1 MKKQIENRSDLQL
14 LVRTFY
20 AKIRTDQE
28 IGFFF
33 NETITDWEEHLEK
46 LTDFWDMNVFGTKNY
61 HGNPIIAHNAV
72 DKQFDQQITSNIF
85 GIWLNYWFATIDEL
99 FEGENAEILKRRAQ
113 KMSTFLF
120 MNIFE
125 SRGKV

>member
-20 AKIRTDQE
+20 AKIRADQE

-33 NETITDWEEHLEK
+33 NETITAWDAHLEK
-46 LTDFWDMNVFGTKNY
+46 LTDFWDLNVFGTKNY

-85 GIWLNYWFATIDEL
+85 GIWLNHWFATIDEL
-99 FEGENAEILKRRAQ
+99 FKGENAEILKRRAQ

>member
-20 AKIRTDQE
+20 AKIRADQE

-72 DKQFDQQITSNIF
+72 DKKFDQQITSNIF

>member
-1 MKKQIENRSDLQL
+1 MRKQIENRSDLQL

-20 AKIRTDQE
+20 AKIRADQE

-85 GIWLNYWFATIDEL
+85 GIWLNHWFATIDEL